1 MTQGTQFSDLYAQ
14 QDLELAP
21 ALPGEKHQGLSQ
33 GLWSLCVL
41 TIGDKSDTKEQGVL
55 G

>member
-1 MTQGTQFSDLYAQ
+1 MIQGTQFSDLYAQ
-14 QDLELAP
+14 QDPELAP

-33 GLWSLCVL
+33 GLWSLCIL
-41 TIGDKSDTKEQGVL
+41 TIGDKSDKEQGVL